1 MTYRKILAALDTT
14 DAADQVFERALTI
27 ARADGAEL
35 VLLHCSALP
44 ALFNTNYINFLD
56 TTPDWTIDLQL
67 AEEAQKQ
74 NADAGKELMER
85 FSAKARAAGVNA
97 TLVLRFDEANRGI
110 CQVSEELK
118 VDAVVIGRRGLSG
131 LTELLLG
138 SVSSY
143 VIHHVRCDVL
153 VVQTSPSEA

>member
-27 ARADGAEL
+27 AKADGAEL

-74 NADAGKELMER
+74 NAEAARDVMDR
-85 FSAKARAAGVNA
+85 FRNQAREAGVNV

-110 CQVSEELK
+110 CQVSEELA
-118 VDAVVIGRRGLSG
+118 VDAVRIRGRGLSG
-131 LTELLLG
+131 LTEMLLG

-153 VVQTSPSEA
+153 VVQTSPAA

>member
-27 ARADGAEL
+27 AKADGAEL

-74 NADAGKELMER
+74 NAEAARDVMDR
-85 FSAKARAAGVNA
+85 FRNQAREAGVNV

-110 CQVSEELK
+110 CQVSEELA
-118 VDAVVIGRRGLSG
+118 VDAVIIGRRGLSG
-131 LTELLLG
+131 LTEMLLG

-153 VVQTSPSEA
+153 VVQTSPAA